1 MTLPVV
7 NSFST
12 QNMTACAHSSAVP
25 GRGIR
30 LFAVLFI
37 MFAVRC
43 SLGGPEIGVSAQD
56 DQQDVM

>member
-1 MTLPVV
+1 MLVV
-7 NSFST
+7 DSFST
-12 QNMTACAHSSAVP
+12 QNITAWAHSSAVP

-43 SLGGPEIGVSAQD
+43 SLGGPEIGGMSAQD
-56 DQQDVM
+56 TSRM